1 MKEILIYPTYFPCIA
16 QMAAAAQADAV
27 VLELEDNYQK
37 QTYRNRTY
45 IAHNNGR
52 LLLNVPVKHATD
64 GNRQKTKDVVVE
76 NDFDWQKQHWRS
88 IQTAYRT
95 SPFFEFYEDELAPFF
110 SEKVAGLQTHNLRIF
125 KVLHDLLGM
134 EVPITTTTEY
144 YRSPAQQDLRE
155 MVNARREKKYELEPY
170 TQVLEAHHGFL
181 PNLSVLDL
189 LCNEGPNALHYLEK
203 QKLAFI

>member
-16 QMAAAAQADAV
+16 QMVAVAQADAV

-37 QTYRNRTY
+37 QTYRNRAY

-52 LLLNVPVKHATD
+52 LLLNVPVKHASD
-64 GNRQKTKDVVVE
+64 GMRQKTKEVIVE
-76 NDFDWQKQHWRS
+76 NDFNWQKQHWRS

-110 SEKVAGLQTHNLRIF
+110 TEEVAGLQVHNLRIF
-125 KVLHDLLGM
+125 LVLCDLLGI
-134 EVPITTTTEY
+134 ETSISTTTEY
-144 YRSPAQQDLRE
+144 YKSPLQRDLRH
-155 MVNARREKKYELEPY
+155 MVNARREKNYDLETY
-170 TQVLEAHHGFL
+170 TQVLEAHHDFL

-189 LCNEGPNALHYLEK
+189 LCNEGPNSLSYLES
-203 QKLAFI
+203 QQLNF